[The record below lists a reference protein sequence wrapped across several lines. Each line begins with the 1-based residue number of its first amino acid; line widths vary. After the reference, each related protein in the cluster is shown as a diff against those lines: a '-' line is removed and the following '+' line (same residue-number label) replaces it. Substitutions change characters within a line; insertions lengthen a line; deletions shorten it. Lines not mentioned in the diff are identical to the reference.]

1 MLEFVRKEYGP
12 AGSVAGQWTAGG
24 NMRRFSLVLGFM
36 ALAMGAAQAQSPA
49 PKEQPQP
56 QMQAAPAQPP
66 AATPAQPQ
74 AEKAAEPKTI
84 APVEAQIAKPAER
97 QAEKTAE
104 PQPLPA
110 EKPTLAA
117 QQPACPG
124 NPDAIGT
131 SRTITVDPSV
141 LPQIGTMQYKSSLPL
156 EDHEVV
162 ITFDDGPLPPYTNRI
177 LDVLAENCVKV
188 DYFLVG
194 EMARAFPATVRRIYN
209 AGHVVGTHSLSHPLT
224 FNRMGDAGIEHQVDG
239 GIAAVQTALGD
250 PKAVAP
256 FFRVPGLLRSHTVD
270 DFLAMKSLAVWSADE
285 VADDWHHG
293 ITPKQIVKLAINR
306 IEAKNHRGVLLL
318 HDIHPATA
326 LALPTLLKE
335 LKARGYRIVQAVPA
349 GERPASVPEPV
360 IAKAHE
366 AQGWPRVVKVSLKPG
381 ATEHAA
387 KKHAHHHVRRHLK
400 HRVAEGG
407 DGDAIEK
414 AVAKKKQKAQTADS
428 GENFFNIWR

>member
-1 MLEFVRKEYGP
+1 
-12 AGSVAGQWTAGG
+12 
-24 NMRRFSLVLGFM
+24 MRRFGLVLGFM
-36 ALAMGAAQAQSPA
+36 AFAMGAAQAQSQEQAEPQVQAVAPA
-49 PKEQPQP
+49 EPQAAAPAEAQPQP
-56 QMQAAPAQPP
+56 
-66 AATPAQPQ
+66 
-74 AEKAAEPKTI
+74 K
-84 APVEAQIAKPAER
+84 
-97 QAEKTAE
+97 
-104 PQPLPA
+104 
-110 EKPTLAA
+110 LAA
-117 QQPACPG
+117 QTPACPG

-188 DYFLVG
+188 NYFLVG
-194 EMARAFPATVRRIYN
+194 EMARAYPSVVRRIYN

-224 FNRMGDAGIEHQVDG
+224 FNRMGDGGIERQVDG
-239 GIAAVQTALGD
+239 GIAAVQAALGD

-256 FFRVPGLLRSHTVD
+256 FFRVPGLLRNHTVD
-270 DFLAMKSLAVWSADE
+270 GFLAMKSLAVWSADE

-326 LALPTLLKE
+326 LALPALLKE

-349 GERPASVPEPV
+349 GQRPASVPEPL

-366 AQGWPRVVKVSLKPG
+366 AQGWPRVVKASLKTEP
-381 ATEHAA
+381 AAAEHAV
-387 KKHAHHHVRRHLK
+387 KTKHARHHVRRH
-400 HRVAEGG
+400 HRHKVAEAGG
-407 DGDAIEK
+407 DDAIEK

-428 GENFFNIWR
+428 GVNVFNIWR

>member
-1 MLEFVRKEYGP
+1 
-12 AGSVAGQWTAGG
+12 
-24 NMRRFSLVLGFM
+24 MRRFGLVIGLM
-36 ALAMGAAQAQSPA
+36 ALAMGAAQAQSQP
-49 PKEQPQP
+49 PQEQSQV
-56 QMQAAPAQPP
+56 QAAAPAEPQAEKSAAPL
-66 AATPAQPQ
+66 AATPAE
-74 AEKAAEPKTI
+74 AKAPT
-84 APVEAQIAKPAER
+84 P
-97 QAEKTAE
+97 AE
-104 PQPLPA
+104 PQVAPP
-110 EKPTLAA
+110 EKPKVAA
-117 QQPACPG
+117 QTPACPG

-131 SRTITVDPSV
+131 SRTITVDPNE
-141 LPQIGTMQYKSSLPL
+141 LPRIGTMQYKHTLPL

-188 DYFLVG
+188 NYFLVG

-224 FNRMGDAGIEHQVDG
+224 FNRMGDSGIEHQVDG
-239 GIAAVQTALGD
+239 GIAAVQAALGD

-270 DFLAMKSLAVWSADE
+270 GFLAMKSLAVWSADE

-326 LALPTLLKE
+326 MALPALLKE

-349 GERPASVPEPV
+349 GERPASVPEPI

-366 AQGWPRVVKVSLKPG
+366 AQGWPRVVKASLKSEPA

-387 KKHAHHHVRRHLK
+387 KKHARHHVRHHRK
-400 HRVAEGG
+400 HKVAAAEG
-407 DGDAIEK
+407 DDAIEK
-414 AVAKKKQKAQTADS
+414 AVAKKKSKAQTADS
-428 GENFFNIWR
+428 GENFFNLWR

>member
-1 MLEFVRKEYGP
+1 
-12 AGSVAGQWTAGG
+12 
-24 NMRRFSLVLGFM
+24 M
-36 ALAMGAAQAQSPA
+36 AFAMGAAQAQSQEQAEPQVQAVAPA
-49 PKEQPQP
+49 EPQA
-56 QMQAAPAQPP
+56 AAPA
-66 AATPAQPQ
+66 
-74 AEKAAEPKTI
+74 
-84 APVEAQIAKPAER
+84 EAQL
-97 QAEKTAE
+97 
-104 PQPLPA
+104 QP
-110 EKPTLAA
+110 KLAA
-117 QQPACPG
+117 QTPACPG

-188 DYFLVG
+188 NYFLVG
-194 EMARAFPATVRRIYN
+194 EMARAYPSVVRRIYN

-224 FNRMGDAGIEHQVDG
+224 FNRMGDIGIERQVDG
-239 GIAAVQTALGD
+239 GIAAVQAALGD

-256 FFRVPGLLRSHTVD
+256 FFRVPGLLRSHAVD
-270 DFLAMKSLAVWSADE
+270 GFLAMKSLAVWSADE

-326 LALPTLLKE
+326 MALPALLKE

-360 IAKAHE
+360 IAKAHQ
-366 AQGWPRVVKVSLKPG
+366 AQGWPRVVKASLKG
-381 ATEHAA
+381 DETATEHAA
-387 KKHAHHHVRRHLK
+387 KTKHAHHVRRHRK
-400 HRVAEGG
+400 HKVAEAG
-407 DGDAIEK
+407 DDDAIDK
-414 AVAKKKQKAQTADS
+414 AVAKKKSKAQTADS
-428 GENFFNIWR
+428 GENFFNLWR

>member
-1 MLEFVRKEYGP
+1 
-12 AGSVAGQWTAGG
+12 
-24 NMRRFSLVLGFM
+24 MRRFCLVLGLM
-36 ALAMGAAQAQSPA
+36 AFAMGAAQAQSQEQAEPQVQAVAPA
-49 PKEQPQP
+49 EPQAAAPAEAQPQP
-56 QMQAAPAQPP
+56 
-66 AATPAQPQ
+66 
-74 AEKAAEPKTI
+74 K
-84 APVEAQIAKPAER
+84 
-97 QAEKTAE
+97 
-104 PQPLPA
+104 
-110 EKPTLAA
+110 LAA
-117 QQPACPG
+117 QTPACPG

-188 DYFLVG
+188 NYFLVG
-194 EMARAFPATVRRIYN
+194 EMARAYPSVVRRIYN

-224 FNRMGDAGIEHQVDG
+224 FNRMGDGGIERQVDG
-239 GIAAVQTALGD
+239 GIAAVQAALGD

-256 FFRVPGLLRSHTVD
+256 FFRVPGLLRNHTVD
-270 DFLAMKSLAVWSADE
+270 GFLAMKSLAVWSADE

-326 LALPTLLKE
+326 LALPALLKE

-349 GERPASVPEPV
+349 GQRPASVPEPL

-366 AQGWPRVVKVSLKPG
+366 AQGWPRVVKASLKTEP
-381 ATEHAA
+381 AAAEHAV
-387 KKHAHHHVRRHLK
+387 KTKHARHHVRRH
-400 HRVAEGG
+400 HRHKVAEAGG
-407 DGDAIEK
+407 DDAIEK

-428 GENFFNIWR
+428 GVNVFNIWR